1 MAPPSLGHREP
12 AAPPPRRP
20 TRIGALRWLATTAL
34 LGAALGASAFCV
46 RDLLPRRDEAARGL
60 RVGGVALPLGIAPR
74 AAAADA
80 AASLLARRFTLTWDG
95 ERVVETSLAEL
106 GARVDEEALAR
117 RIEAPGH
124 AGSIVERLDGALEA
138 RRGHIDVPVPVS
150 LPIERLADRL
160 ERLKEERDHAP
171 VAARLDL
178 ATRAASGD
186 APGRYLDVYG
196 ALAALDHALDR
207 GLAPDAGAG
216 VIAIPAFTVAPRA
229 SREVVSAIDTS
240 ALVARYE
247 THYGELGDQ
256 RGRAQNVRRAAQGM
270 DGVVLMPGET
280 VSFNA
285 NVGPRSLENGF
296 ALAPEIYKG
305 EMREGVGG
313 GTCQVAGTLHA
324 AATFGGLDVV
334 ERSSHSRPS
343 GYIRMGLDA
352 TVVYPTVDLK
362 LRNPYDFPIVL
373 HAKAVGGALAFELR
387 GARKAA
393 RVELTTATLK
403 TTEYKRKIEEDPALA
418 EGAMVKKQKGIRGY
432 TVKKTRTVH
441 LASGKDRIE
450 VSTDV
455 YPPTFEVWHVAPG
468 ADLESLPPLPEGEE
482 PRAGDGATASIT
494 PPPR

>member
-1 MAPPSLGHREP
+1 MTPHDPGHCTDSSP
-12 AAPPPRRP
+12 LPRRGP
-20 TRIGALRWLATTAL
+20 RISALRWLMAAAILGTA
-34 LGAALGASAFCV
+34 AGASAFCA
-46 RDLLPRRDEAARGL
+46 RELLPRPEEAARGL
-60 RVGGVALPLGIAPR
+60 RVGGVALPPGTSPR
-74 AAAADA
+74 LA
-80 AASLLARRFTLTWDG
+80 AASAASTLLARRFTFTWEG
-95 ERVVETSLAEL
+95 EAVLEASLAEL
-106 GARVDEEALAR
+106 GASVDQETLAR
-117 RIEAPGH
+117 RITAPGH
-124 AGSIVERLDGALEA
+124 VGSIMERLDGALEA
-138 RRGHIDVPVPVS
+138 RSGHVDVPVPVS
-150 LPIERLADRL
+150 LPVERLADKL

-186 APGRYLDVYG
+186 APGRYLDIHG
-196 ALAALDHALDR
+196 ALAALDRALASSAR
-207 GLAPDAGAG
+207 E
-216 VIAIPAFTVAPRA
+216 IAIPAFTVTARA
-229 SREVVSAIDTS
+229 SREVVSAIDTG
-240 ALVARYE
+240 AIVARYE

-256 RGRAQNVRRAAQGM
+256 RGRAQNVHRAARGM

-296 ALAPEIYKG
+296 AMAPEIYKG

-362 LRNPYDFPIVL
+362 LRNPYDFPIVF
-373 HAKAVGGALAFELR
+373 HAKAESGTLAFELL

-403 TTEYKRKIEEDPALA
+403 TTDYKRKIEEDPALA

-441 LASGKDRIE
+441 LASGKDRVE

-468 ADLESLPPLPEGEE
+468 ADVESLPPLPEGEE
-482 PRAGDGATASIT
+482 QGEAGGATASLT
-494 PPPR
+494 PTTSIR